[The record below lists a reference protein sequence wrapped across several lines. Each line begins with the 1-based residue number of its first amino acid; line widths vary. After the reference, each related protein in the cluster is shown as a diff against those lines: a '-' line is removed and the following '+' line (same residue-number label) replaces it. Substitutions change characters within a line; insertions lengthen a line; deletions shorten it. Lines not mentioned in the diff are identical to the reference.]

1 MGFWA
6 SKLCRANRNRCAHHH
21 NYCHKRDLISDYTF
35 ACTPKPWWEKR
46 EMGCWKMVYLDISS
60 SWFDNSGTID
70 MGKDERK
77 PMHKLCSTI
86 KFHIIWVAYDMQH
99 IYNIL
104 KKGNYISN
112 FDIIIA
118 SEMRINRCLFFFVV
132 VGIFILFLKMYGL
145 CQRSS
150 LGIPTHFNVPNLN
163 F

>member
-6 SKLCRANRNRCAHHH
+6 SKFCRANRNRCAHHH

-35 ACTPKPWWEKR
+35 ACTPKPWWEEC

-99 IYNIL
+99 ITSSKREIIYQTLIL
-104 KKGNYISN
+104 SLRLKWELIDVFFSSSWLGYLSY
-112 FDIIIA
+112 
-118 SEMRINRCLFFFVV
+118 SLRCMDCVSDQV
-132 VGIFILFLKMYGL
+132 
-145 CQRSS
+145 
-150 LGIPTHFNVPNLN
+150 
-163 F
+163 